1 MSFAF
6 HSPKDGWSHME
17 RQIQKE
23 IILSIYC
30 SVSDPINKLILMASY
45 ENDYTEQDI
54 ADMMGISQVA
64 ISKRLKKTLELIRKL
79 HKGAK
84 L

>member
-6 HSPKDGWSHME
+6 KNPSDGWSQME

-23 IILSIYC
+23 IILSLYC
-30 SVSDPINKLILMASY
+30 SITDPINKLILMASY
-45 ENDYTEQDI
+45 ENDYSEQDI

-64 ISKRLKKTLELIRKL
+64 ISKRLKKTIELLRKL
-79 HKGAK
+79 HAEAK

>member
-6 HSPKDGWSHME
+6 KNPSDGWTHLE

-30 SVSDPINKLILMASY
+30 SITDPINKLILMAAY
-45 ENDYTEQDI
+45 ENDYSEQDI
-54 ADMMGISQVA
+54 ADMMGVSQAA
-64 ISKRLKKTLELIRKL
+64 ISKRLKKTLELVRKL
-79 HKGAK
+79 HKIGK